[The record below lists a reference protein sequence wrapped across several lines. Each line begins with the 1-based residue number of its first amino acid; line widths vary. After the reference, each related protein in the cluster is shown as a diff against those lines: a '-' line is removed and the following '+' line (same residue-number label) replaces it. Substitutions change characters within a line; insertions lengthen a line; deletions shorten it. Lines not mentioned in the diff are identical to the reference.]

1 MANATQNPAS
11 GEILRLTPES
21 FVDAFGVQPSAYLA
35 GRIEAYDFRYR
46 ALGPAERDYRLRQII
61 DTLYHRDLVR
71 AGEDR
76 LNQWEAG
83 WGVHVDQIDRSFDP
97 ESIVPGYFGKHAVVR
112 WKQELIEP
120 VDRRFEQR
128 SLAVIQDWLFDTY
141 LRDAKAVYEFGCGTG
156 HNLFRVR
163 SVNPHANLYGL
174 DWTQA
179 SQRILAKLNAVGVD
193 SKLFGHRFNFFD
205 PDRNFR
211 LETGSAIYT
220 SAALEQTGDRYQ
232 PFIRYLLDNRP
243 SLCIHIEPIAELL
256 DESNLLDFL
265 SITYFKRR
273 NYLSGFLG
281 YLQALERDGAI
292 KIHMAR
298 RSMIGSI
305 FIDGYSVVVWSPV

>member
-1 MANATQNPAS
+1 MTMQRQAVD
-11 GEILRLTPES
+11 GVKRLTPED
-21 FVDAFGVQPSAYLA
+21 FVDAFGVKPSAYLA
-35 GRIEAYDFRYR
+35 ARIEAYDFCYR
-46 ALGPAERDYRLRQII
+46 SLGPAERDYRLRQVIE
-61 DTLYHRDLVR
+61 TMYHRDLVR

-76 LNQWEAG
+76 LSQWEAG
-83 WGVHVDQIDRSFDP
+83 WGVHVDQIDRDFDP

-112 WKQELIEP
+112 WKQEFIEP
-120 VDRRFEQR
+120 LDRRFEQR

-141 LRDAKAVYEFGCGTG
+141 LRDAKAIYEFGCGTG

-163 SVNPHANLYGL
+163 AVNKQAALWGL
-174 DWTQA
+174 DWTEA
-179 SQRILAKLNAVGVD
+179 SQRILAKLNSVGVD
-193 SKLFGHRFNFFD
+193 DKLFGRRFNFFD

-211 LETGSAIYT
+211 LAPGAAIYT

-232 PFIRYLLDNRP
+232 PFIRYLIDNRP
-243 SLCIHIEPIAELL
+243 SLCIHIEPIAEML

-281 YLQALERDGAI
+281 YLRALERDGQI
-292 KIHMAR
+292 TIHLAR

-305 FIDGYSVVVWSPV
+305 FIDGYSVVVWSPNS